1 MECNGTKSFIAQ
13 VRNTHTYNL
22 MHSVNIGDVGKNKG
36 RDGIDSGWIQFTN
49 VRIPRTNMLMKH
61 TKVSR
66 TGEVKEPA
74 VAQLTYGVPIQGHV
88 AMVVD
93 SGNIAKKAVA
103 ITVQETKLIGY
114 AIRQYRL
121 MPLSAQAY
129 AFHPAGVE
137 TNKLYEKLMD
147 KLESTHPDDAS
158 TDADVIS
165 SIATV
170 RHSPERRLK
179 GVDHLNNLD
188 TLLIQICAVK
198 TLEEILD
205 FDVIQQVWGV
215 GAAKFFKKP
224 EGMNPEVAYE
234 ECSQARLTASKIHA
248 SGCVLR
254 RFAQATKSASE
265 GLRPVL
271 NKICL
276 LYGLYSIE
284 QNSWFFLKY
293 RCFTPSQIDFY
304 IPLIDAFNYFDYMIN
319 STLGVY
325 DGNAYEKYFD
335 QAKGQDP
342 ICQPHTYLTLIQS
355 LLRSDIKDDGNDDD
369 E

>member
-1 MECNGTKSFIAQ
+1 
-13 VRNTHTYNL
+13 

-103 ITVQETKLIGY
+103 ITAFRTWSTLNAIEACRQTLGGHGY
-114 AIRQYRL
+114 SACTD
-121 MPLSAQAY
+121 LSTTYNDFAV
-129 AFHPAGVE
+129 HTWDGDN
-137 TNKLYEKLMD
+137 TIL
-147 KLESTHPDDAS
+147 
-158 TDADVIS
+158 
-165 SIATV
+165 
-170 RHSPERRLK
+170 
-179 GVDHLNNLD
+179 
-188 TLLIQICAVK
+188 TLQSGCYLVNRYLK

-293 RCFTPSQIDFY
+293 RCFTPSQIDF
-304 IPLIDAFNYFDYMIN
+304 
-319 STLGVY
+319 V
-325 DGNAYEKYFD
+325 
-335 QAKGQDP
+335 
-342 ICQPHTYLTLIQS
+342 
-355 LLRSDIKDDGNDDD
+355 RS
-369 E
+369 